1 MSTTFSIPKRC
12 PGLGWGL
19 LAGMLLLFA
28 CSVCVGAAGYSPAEL
43 WADKTILL
51 YARLPRSLGCVL
63 AGAALAGAGFLLQTV
78 LNNALASPG
87 ILGVNSGAGL
97 AVILAAIALPGSVA
111 GRTVGAFLGA
121 FLTVM
126 LVYGVARAAGASRTT
141 LVLSGVAI
149 SSLFSAFIDTLI
161 TFFPETVMDKAAFS
175 IGGFFA
181 VTIPALTAVGPV
193 ILLAGLGAALLG
205 RWLDILSLGD
215 ESAASLGLPVEL
227 CRGLALMLA
236 AALAGAAVCI
246 AGLVGFLGLIVPHIL
261 RKLVGSENHRRLALL
276 TMLGGS
282 CLTLLCD
289 MAARLLFA
297 PYELPVGIL
306 LSVLG
311 VPFFLWLLY
320 KQGRRHRRG

>member
-1 MSTTFSIPKRC
+1 MFSRSSIPERC

-19 LAGMLLLFA
+19 LAGTVILFV
-28 CSVCVGAAGYSPAEL
+28 CSVCLGASGYSLSEL
-43 WADKTILL
+43 WAEQTILL
-51 YARLPRSLGCVL
+51 YIRLPRSSGCLL

-97 AVILAAIALPGSVA
+97 AVITAAILLPGSVTA
-111 GRTVGAFLGA
+111 RTAGAFLGA

-126 LVYGVARAAGASRTT
+126 LVYGIARSAGASRTT
-141 LVLSGVAI
+141 LVLSGVAV

-175 IGGFFA
+175 VGGFYA
-181 VTIPALTAVGPV
+181 VTLPALTAAGPV
-193 ILLAGLGAALLG
+193 ILLAGLAAVLLG
-205 RWLDILSLGD
+205 RWLDILVLGD
-215 ESAASLGLPVEL
+215 EVAASLGLRVEL
-227 CRGLALMLA
+227 CRGLALTLA

-246 AGLVGFLGLIVPHIL
+246 AGLIGFLGLIVPHVI
-261 RKLVGSENHRRLALL
+261 RKLIGSEDHRRLALL

-297 PYELPVGIL
+297 PYEVPVGIL

-320 KQGRRHRRG
+320 KQGRRRRT

>member
-1 MSTTFSIPKRC
+1 MSLTSSIPKRC
-12 PGLGWGL
+12 PGLGLGL
-19 LAGMLLLFA
+19 LVGCVVLFFL
-28 CSVCVGAAGYSPAEL
+28 SLSVGAAGYSLAEL
-43 WADKTILL
+43 WTEKTILL

-97 AVILAAIALPGSVA
+97 AVILAAIALPGSVGA
-111 GRTVGAFLGA
+111 RTAAAFLGA
-121 FLTVM
+121 FAAVL
-126 LVYGVARAAGASRTT
+126 LVYGIARLAGASRTT
-141 LVLSGVAI
+141 LVLSGVAV

-181 VTIPALTAVGPV
+181 VTIPTLTAAGPV
-193 ILLAGLGAALLG
+193 ILLAGAAAVLLG
-205 RWLDILSLGD
+205 RWLNILALGD
-215 ESAASLGLPVEL
+215 EPAASLGLPVEL
-227 CRGLALMLA
+227 CRGLALTMA

-246 AGLVGFLGLIVPHIL
+246 AGLIGFLGLIVPHML
-261 RKLVGSENHRRLALL
+261 RRLIGSDDHRRLALL
-276 TMLGGS
+276 TMMGGS

-289 MAARLLFA
+289 IAARLLFA

-306 LSVLG
+306 LAVLG
-311 VPFFLWLLY
+311 VPFFLYLLY
-320 KQGRRHRRG
+320 KQGRRRRT